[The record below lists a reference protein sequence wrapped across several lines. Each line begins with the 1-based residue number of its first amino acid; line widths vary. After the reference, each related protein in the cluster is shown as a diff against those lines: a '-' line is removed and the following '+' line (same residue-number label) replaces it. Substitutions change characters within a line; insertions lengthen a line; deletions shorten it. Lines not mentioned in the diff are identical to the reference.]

1 LSDLQ
6 LFGEEKLTHLQILPF
21 VALTPRGGPRILFK
35 ARPYSDATPMANTTS
50 VPAERAMS
58 SSGRCPSR
66 RHGALVDFKSD
77 FAEPDVPV
85 IPVVLAGGAG
95 NRLWPLSRQES
106 PKQLIPLMGD
116 KSLVQQT
123 ALRFAER
130 GRFAAPLVI
139 AGEAIGFTVAEQLRA
154 IDIKP
159 AALVLE
165 PVGRGTAPAAAVGA
179 MLALEQHPDAVIVVA
194 PSDHVIGDLA
204 ALHESISAAV
214 SAVRRNLL
222 VTFSIP
228 PSRPETG
235 YGYIEHGA
243 AVPGV
248 AGAFRVASFLEKPVL
263 AQAAELVAEGR
274 YFWNS
279 GMFVFGAGHFLAE
292 LERFQP
298 DIVEAAR
305 EALKRRQT
313 DRDFLRLDAE
323 AFAKSP
329 ADSIDYAVMERTD
342 QAATVPLD
350 AGWTDVGAWSELWAI
365 SERDADGNALRGDV
379 VTDQAN
385 NCLVVSDRQLTAL
398 VGVKDLAV
406 VVTDDAILVSDLD
419 KAQDVKRVVEK
430 LRRAG
435 RSEVVLHKVVHR
447 PWGYYRGIHEG
458 EGFQVKR
465 LTVKPGGRLSLQKHF
480 KRSEHWTV
488 VQGVARVTRDHE
500 TFLLRANEST
510 YIPLGAVHRLENPG
524 DSEMTLIEVQCGSY
538 LGEDDIVRIDDD
550 YGRNAVKESDP
561 KVSGSV

>member
-1 LSDLQ
+1 LAD
-6 LFGEEKLTHLQILPF
+6 F
-21 VALTPRGGPRILFK
+21 
-35 ARPYSDATPMANTTS
+35 N
-50 VPAERAMS
+50 
-58 SSGRCPSR
+58 SG
-66 RHGALVDFKSD
+66 
-77 FAEPDVPV
+77 FAGSDVPV
-85 IPVVLAGGAG
+85 IPVILAGGSG
-95 NRLWPLSRQES
+95 NRLWPLSRQEY

-123 ALRFAER
+123 ALRFAESS
-130 GRFAAPLVI
+130 RFEAPLVI
-139 AGEAIGFTVAEQLRA
+139 AAEAIRFAIAEQLQA
-154 IDIKP
+154 IDVRP
-159 AALVLE
+159 TALVLE
-165 PVGRGTAPAAAVGA
+165 PVGRGTAPAVAVAA
-179 MLALEQHPDAVIVVA
+179 MLALERHPDAVIVVA
-194 PSDHVIGDLA
+194 PSDHAIGDLA
-204 ALHESISAAV
+204 ALHTSISTAV
-214 SAVRRNLL
+214 SAARRNLL
-222 VTFSIP
+222 VAFSIP

-248 AGAFRVASFLEKPVL
+248 TGAFRVTSFLEKPVL
-263 AQAAELVAEGR
+263 ALAVEMVADGR

-279 GMFVFGAGHFLAE
+279 GMFVFGAGQFLVE

-298 DIVEAAR
+298 DIVKAVRAA
-305 EALKRRQT
+305 LTRRQS

-342 QAATVPLD
+342 RAVTVPLD
-350 AGWTDVGAWSELWAI
+350 AGWSDVGAWSELWAL
-365 SERDADGNALRGDV
+365 SARDADGNALRGDV
-379 VTDQAN
+379 VTEQAS
-385 NCLVVSDRQLTAL
+385 NCLVVSERQLTAL
-398 VGVKDLAV
+398 VGVRDLAV
-406 VVTDDAILVSDLD
+406 IVTDDAILVSDLD
-419 KAQDVKRVVEK
+419 KAQKVKRVVEQLK
-430 LRRAG
+430 RAG

-447 PWGYYRGIHEG
+447 PWGYYQGLHEG

-500 TFLLRANEST
+500 SFLLRANEST

-550 YGRNAVKESDP
+550 YGRNAVKESDS
-561 KVSGSV
+561 KVPSSV